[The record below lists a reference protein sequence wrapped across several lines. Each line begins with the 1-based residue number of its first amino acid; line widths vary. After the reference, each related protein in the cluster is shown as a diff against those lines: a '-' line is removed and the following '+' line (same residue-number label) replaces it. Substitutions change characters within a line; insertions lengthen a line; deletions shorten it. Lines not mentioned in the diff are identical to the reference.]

1 MEKKTIVARVE
12 VLPGKEQA
20 FLQAADALIK
30 GTRAEEGN
38 ISYNLYQ
45 NPSQPVAF
53 IFYEEYK
60 DQRAMDIHAASPHFQ
75 AFGKAIKEMLASDLI
90 IETFLI
96 DTRVLQCTLIFIT
109 SFIRPRPMSTH

>member
-20 FLQAADALIK
+20 FLQAADALNQRYK
-30 GTRAEEGN
+30 AEEGN

-60 DQRAMDIHAASPHFQ
+60 DQRAMDIHAASPISRLLERQSRKCWHP
-75 AFGKAIKEMLASDLI
+75 
-90 IETFLI
+90 I
-96 DTRVLQCTLIFIT
+96 DN
-109 SFIRPRPMSTH
+109 

>member
-60 DQRAMDIHAASPHFQ
+60 DQHAMDIHAASPISRLLKGNQ
-75 AFGKAIKEMLASDLI
+75 GNAG
-90 IETFLI
+90 
-96 DTRVLQCTLIFIT
+96 
-109 SFIRPRPMSTH
+109 IRFDN

>member
-60 DQRAMDIHAASPHFQ
+60 
-75 AFGKAIKEMLASDLI
+75 
-90 IETFLI
+90 
-96 DTRVLQCTLIFIT
+96 T
-109 SFIRPRPMSTH
+109 SVPWIYMRHPPISRLLERRSRKCWHPI

>member
-53 IFYEEYK
+53 ILYEENK
-60 DQRAMDIHAASPHFQ
+60 NQHTMDEHAASPQ
-75 AFGKAIKEMLASDLI
+75 IQPFGEANKRK
-90 IETFLI
+90 
-96 DTRVLQCTLIFIT
+96 
-109 SFIRPRPMSTH
+109 